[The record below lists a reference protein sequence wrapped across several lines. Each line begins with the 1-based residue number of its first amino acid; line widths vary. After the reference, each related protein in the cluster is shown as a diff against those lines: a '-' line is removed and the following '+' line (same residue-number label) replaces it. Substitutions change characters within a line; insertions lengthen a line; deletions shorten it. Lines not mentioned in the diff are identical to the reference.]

1 MKTTILT
8 WCALIP
14 FIASFGC
21 SESADT
27 KPPPSACPPPH
38 TVAIVTDLNYPQQ
51 DCRQAI
57 ASAQGQLDGLH
68 YRKACQGADPKA
80 VLPPGV
86 VTARV
91 TDCRTT
97 DGRGVFLDVEVCCQ
111 GPVDQAL
118 EPKSVMRAE
127 GLRCSIRHTRTR
139 VDELHYPEAE
149 SCNAIVSRAEDALG
163 SMHYR
168 NACKAA
174 APRATRPARV
184 LEARVVECR
193 SGGSSTGVNIDVELC
208 CEAKVF
214 KESDFRELVWGRP
227 PAEVRAALG
236 APQQITEQVQGVHW
250 SYPIEVAR
258 EDRVFPGVTL
268 TFVAGRVNSYSFW
281 TKLQSPGSKT
291 GKRFPR
297 PRAGLSP

>member
-1 MKTTILT
+1 M
-8 WCALIP
+8 AL
-14 FIASFGC
+14 FGC

-27 KPPPSACPPPH
+27 EPPPPACPPPH
-38 TVAIVTDLNYPQQ
+38 TVAIVTDLNYPRQ

-57 ASAQGQLDGLH
+57 ASAQGQLEGLH
-68 YRKACQGADPKA
+68 YRKACQAADPKA
-80 VLPPGV
+80 VLPPSV

-111 GPVDQAL
+111 AGIEQAL
-118 EPKSVMRAE
+118 EPESVMRAE
-127 GLRCSIRHTRTR
+127 GPRCSIRYTRTL
-139 VDELHYPEAE
+139 VNELHYPEAE
-149 SCNAIVSRAEDALG
+149 SCNAIVSQAEDALG

-174 APRATRPARV
+174 APRATRPAGV

-236 APQQITEQVQGVHW
+236 APQQITEQAQGVHW

-268 TFVAGRVNSYSFW
+268 TFVAGRINSYSFW

-291 GKRFPR
+291 GKRVPR
-297 PRAGLSP
+297 PRARLKPHETNQIALIRR